1 MRKLVALVV
10 AVIAMALAPAAAQAA
25 IPSVFDG
32 TVACTEQGPGP
43 AEGQVWCGTGSHQQ
57 FPLDNR
63 STVKSF
69 DGVPIDVNVAFPDA
83 DGGPY
88 PLVYMFH
95 GYGGGKMNF
104 PAMSRWLDRGYA
116 VFSQTNRGFHESC
129 GTATAKLADPICQEK
144 GFVRLDDTRY
154 EVRDAQLFAGKLVDE
169 GLVQP
174 TKIAATGGSY
184 GGGMSMALAALKDRV
199 MQPDGSLTEWKSP
212 NGTPMSLAVAT
223 PDIPWTDLAY
233 SLVPNG
239 SNLDYLKDASYYGPF
254 GVMKQ
259 SYVNSLFLG
268 GLIAPGYYTPAG
280 AQPEADLAG
289 WKNFMDAGEPYQGK
303 PQADAMLKEITEH
316 HSSYYIDHSQAPAP
330 LLISS
335 GFTDDLFPANE
346 ATRYYNR
353 TRAEHPDAAISLFFG
368 SFGHPRGQNGSEVQD
383 AKADLQNQWVDHYL
397 KGTGAKPASNVT
409 TYTQVCPNGDPDGG
423 PFVTDDWA
431 SQSPGE
437 IRVRSA
443 AAQTVSANGGDR
455 SVGADFDP
463 NPAGLNPAPAG
474 QACASVSGAKEPG
487 VASYET
493 AAAPAGGFTVV
504 GAPTVIAD
512 FQTSTANAQ
521 VAARVVDVAPDGSTK
536 TLVNRGVTRLDGS
549 GLQLFQLQPNAWK
562 VEAGHVLR
570 LELLAFD
577 GGEAGVLSAIPRNF
591 TRPSNGQTDVTVSNL
606 DLRIPV
612 KESPGAADGLIAK
625 PAPRVLPSR
634 PGAAL
639 AKGNEAIGAT
649 TLAAYTAGKLSLK
662 GAPKVKGK
670 QLIAKVRCQAPESG
684 AAACAAA
691 KLVFKGAPKAKRGKK
706 AKGKGVKLAQKS
718 VKVKAGKTATVRF
731 KLTAKARK
739 LFKDTKKKV
748 RKRGKRKVKK
758 IKGLKKLRTQV
769 LIGGKSSGFVTVKRT
784 GKVR

>member
-1 MRKLVALVV
+1 MRKLAVLVV
-10 AVIAMALAPAAAQAA
+10 ALAAMILAPAAAQAA
-25 IPSVFDG
+25 IPSVFNG
-32 TVACTEQGPGP
+32 TIACNTQGPGA
-43 AEGQVWCGTGSHQQ
+43 AEGQVWCGTGKHDQNV
-57 FPLDNR
+57 DVR

-69 DGVPIDVNVAFPDA
+69 DDVPIDVNVAFPDDA
-83 DGGPY
+83 GGPY

-95 GYGGGKMNF
+95 GYGGGKVNF
-104 PAMSRWLDRGYA
+104 PEMNRWLSRGYA
-116 VFSQTNRGFHESC
+116 VLSQTNRGFHESC
-129 GTATAKLADPICQEK
+129 GTATSQDADPICKTK

-199 MQPDGSLTEWKSP
+199 MLPDGSLTDWKSP
-212 NGTPMSLAVAT
+212 NGTAMSLAVAT

-280 AQPEADLAG
+280 QQPEADLAG
-289 WKNFMDAGEPYQGK
+289 WKAFMDSGEPYEGK
-303 PQADAMLKEITEH
+303 PEADAMLEEITKH

-335 GFTDDLFPANE
+335 GFTDDLFPGNE

-353 TRAEHPDAAISLFFG
+353 TRAEFPDAPISLFFG
-368 SFGHPRGQNGSEVQD
+368 SFGHPRGQNGSEVQN
-383 AKADLQNQWVDHYL
+383 AKADLQNQWIDHYL
-397 KGTGAKPASNVT
+397 KGAGTKPASNVT
-409 TYTQVCPNGDPDGG
+409 TYTQVCPDGDPDGG
-423 PFVTDDWA
+423 PFVTGDWV

-437 IRVRSA
+437 VRLGSA
-443 AAQTVSANGGDR
+443 AAKTIAAGGGDR
-455 SVGADFDP
+455 TVGGVFDP
-463 NPAGLNPAPAG
+463 NPAGLFPAPSG
-474 QACASVSGAKEPG
+474 KACGEANGSPEPG
-487 VASYET
+487 AASYET

-512 FQTSTANAQ
+512 FTSSSANPQ
-521 VAARVVDVAPDGSTK
+521 VAARLVDVAPGGATK
-536 TLVNRGVTRLDGS
+536 TLVNRGVTRLNGN
-549 GLQLFQLQPNAWK
+549 GTQLFQLQPNAWK

-570 LELLAFD
+570 LELLPFD
-577 GGEAGVLSAIPRNF
+577 GAETGPFSTIPHNF
-591 TRPSNGQTDVTVSNL
+591 TRPSNSQPDIAVSNL

-612 KESPGAADGLIAK
+612 QEAPGSLSGLVTK
-625 PAPRVLPSR
+625 PAPRVMPDR

-639 AKGNEAIGAT
+639 AKGNESIGST
-649 TLAAYTAGKLSLK
+649 TLAVYKSGKVSSK
-662 GAPKVKGK
+662 GAVKVKGK
-670 QLIAKVRCQAPESG
+670 QLIAKLHCEAPGSG
-684 AAACAAA
+684 AAACTAA
-691 KLVFKGAPKAKRGKK
+691 KVVFKGAPKGKGKR

-718 VKVKAGKTATVRF
+718 VKVKAGKTVTVRF

-739 LFKDTKKKV
+739 LFRDSKKRI
-748 RKRGKRKVKK
+748 RKRGKIRVKRV
-758 IKGLKKLRTQV
+758 KGMKKLRTQV
-769 LIGGKSSGFVTVKRT
+769 LIAGKSSRYVVVKRT
-784 GKVR
+784 GRVR